1 MRYLKD
7 IDKYSKRE
15 KIKIKNQSKLIKTTN
30 ENENLVNG
38 RVLSVIGKTVVV
50 AISEAEIMECVVS
63 GIIDTPHK
71 NSTVVSV
78 GDNVG
83 IIKDSASST
92 GRIVKIYERTRKF
105 SRKAAGKKYTEHV
118 IAANLDQI
126 LIFQSAIEP
135 QYNKKI
141 IDRLLVAS
149 EIGLLKPAICINK
162 MDLILNKKKLMNDF
176 KIYQNLD
183 IPIFFTSI
191 VKDNGLNELKL
202 FLTDKTT
209 LFFGPSGVGKS
220 SLVNKLNGQE
230 IQKVQEISERTQ
242 KGQHTTSF
250 VRMIKLGMN
259 TFLIDSPGI
268 REFALWDIDRL
279 NLSFHFHDFDPYY
292 PDCRYKPCTHIHEPE
307 CAVIKAV
314 KSGKINIERYESYIN
329 IYETIEEDI
338 YI

>member
-7 IDKYSKRE
+7 LDKYSKRE
-15 KIKIKNQSKLIKTTN
+15 KLKIKNQSKLIKTSN
-30 ENENLVNG
+30 ENNNLING
-38 RVLSVIGKTVVV
+38 KVLSVIGKTVVV
-50 AISEAEIMECVVS
+50 AISEDEIIECVVS
-63 GIIDTPHK
+63 GIIDTPYK
-71 NSTVVSV
+71 NSTVVAV

-83 IIKDSASST
+83 IFKDNASTT
-92 GRIVKIYERTRKF
+92 GRIVKIYDRIRKF
-105 SRKAAGKKYTEHV
+105 SRKAAGKKYSEHV

-126 LIFQSAIEP
+126 LIFQSALEP

-149 EIGLLKPAICINK
+149 EIGLVKPAICINK
-162 MDLILNKKKLMNDF
+162 IDLIRKKQQLKNDF

-220 SLVNKLNGQE
+220 SLVNKLNGKE

-250 VRMIKLGMN
+250 VRMIKLGIN

-292 PDCRYKPCTHIHEPE
+292 PNCKYKPCTHIHEPD
-307 CAVIKAV
+307 CAVIEAV
-314 KSGKINIERYESYIN
+314 ESGKIDIERYESYLN